1 MNKRTSWVDVLL
13 QVASYVLVAA
23 VAATVAIMVYSRN
36 VAREQH
42 KLVQLEE
49 LILNCFVDEKD
60 QAAMEDAAAAA
71 MVDSLGDRWS
81 YYIPASEY
89 AAFTEQ
95 KANSYVGVGIT
106 ISVREDGVGFDILKV
121 EPGGPAAEAGLLPG
135 DILLTVSGQQ
145 VTGLGTDGARDL
157 LVGEPGSTV
166 SLTVLREEVERSF
179 TVERRQ
185 IKTAVATGVMLE
197 DGIGLVTIANFN
209 DRCSAEAIAAIE
221 DLLEQGATALIFDVR
236 GNPGGYKHELVKL
249 LDYLLPEGPLFR
261 SVDYTGKESV
271 DKSDARCLEKPM
283 AVLVNGGSYSA
294 AEFFAAALE
303 EYDWAVVVGEQ
314 TSGKGHYQNT
324 FELNDGSGV
333 GLSVGRYC
341 TPNGVDLE
349 GVGITPE
356 IRVEVDSQTAG
367 YIASGLLEPGEDPQI
382 QAAVAALRP

>member
-1 MNKRTSWVDVLL
+1 MNKRTSWVDMLL
-13 QVASYVLVAA
+13 QVLSYVLVAA

-42 KLVQLEE
+42 KLLQLEE
-49 LILNCFVDEKD
+49 LILNRFVDEKD
-60 QAAMEDAAAAA
+60 QTAMEDAAAAA
-71 MVDSLGDRWS
+71 MISSLGDRWS
-81 YYIPASEY
+81 YYIPASQY
-89 AAFTEQ
+89 ASFKEQ
-95 KANSYVGVGIT
+95 KTNSYVGVGIT
-106 ISVREDGVGFDILKV
+106 ISVREDKLGFDIQKV
-121 EPGGPAAEAGLLPG
+121 EPGGPAVEAGLLPG
-135 DILLTVSGQQ
+135 DILIAVNGQQ
-145 VTGLGTDGARDL
+145 VAELGTDGARDL
-157 LVGEPGSTV
+157 IAGEPGTAV
-166 SLTVLREEVERSF
+166 SLTVLREDAERSF

-185 IKTAVATGVMLE
+185 IDTAVATGVMLE
-197 DGIGLVTIANFN
+197 GGIGLVTIVNFN
-209 DRCSAEAIAAIE
+209 DRCASEAIAAIE
-221 DLLEQGATALIFDVR
+221 ELVEQGATALIFDVR

-261 SVDYTGKESV
+261 SIDYAGKEAV
-271 DKSDARCLEKPM
+271 DSSDAKCLELPM

-356 IRVEVDSQTAG
+356 IRVEVDSQMAS
-367 YIASGLLEPGEDPQI
+367 YIASGLLESGEDPQI
-382 QAAVAALRP
+382 QAAVAALQP